1 MNKILLLALSCL
13 VLAACSSDPAQTET
27 ETSFKEGTTIFTG
40 LFVKRGVSLRV
51 LLGPKFTVEDIY
63 TKEQSSY
70 NVNFDKPTRMSFIT
84 EVQTGDTVWVGYA
97 DRGNTIW
104 MLETP
109 ISDTTFHASALAI
122 DNGILYGFRQLAA
135 QQVILDQMLDE
146 GKMDH
151 LIVGGDED
159 QRICKAD
166 RIVMQPFLESALSK
180 LEPRFKLIDKADNKP
195 NIKSVVTSAT
205 SDVDGNIKIVFRQ
218 AGDYIIEITSDR
230 GGKTTAETG
239 GFVEFTMNAGEA
251 KSKNMLMTIIRRT
264 TGEEVEKMKIA
275 ISK

>member
-1 MNKILLLALSCL
+1 MNKTLLLAISCL
-13 VLAACSSDPAQTET
+13 VLAACSSVPSQEET
-27 ETSFKEGTTIFTG
+27 KFKEGTTIFTG

-51 LLGPKFTVEDIY
+51 LLGPTFTVEDIY
-63 TKEQSSY
+63 TKEQASY
-70 NVNFDKPTRMSFIT
+70 NVDFDKPTRISFIT
-84 EVQTGDTVWVGYA
+84 EAQSRDTVWVGYA

-109 ISDTTFHASALAI
+109 ISDTTFHVSGLAI
-122 DNGILYGFRQLAA
+122 DNGILYGFRQLGA
-135 QQVILDQMLDE
+135 QQVILDQMLAE

-180 LEPRFKLIDKADNKP
+180 LEPRFKLIDKVENKP
-195 NIKSVVTSAT
+195 NIKSIVASAT
-205 SDVDGNIKIVFRQ
+205 ADVDGNIRIIFKQ
-218 AGDYIIEITSDR
+218 AGDYIIEITNDM
-230 GGKTTAETG
+230 GKKTTSETG
-239 GFVEFTMNAGEA
+239 GLVEFTMNAGEA

-264 TGEEVEKMKIA
+264 TGEEVEKLKIS